1 MEHAMF
7 EEYVAEGATRTR
19 LASRLMGGLL
29 VLGCLLAPASA
40 GAQNYPNRA
49 LKLIVTSSPGG
60 PTDVLA
66 RPIAEKVSEILGQQ
80 VVVDNV
86 PGANTMIAAARTAR
100 SDPDGY
106 TLFLVSASTVSLNPA
121 TRKNLSYSMKDF
133 APVVLVASS
142 RYVLAARTSLGVSN
156 VSELKELARK
166 NPGRIKYGM
175 SVGSPSHFAGL
186 MLGSAAGVEF
196 MPIPYKDVA
205 QATKD
210 ILVGEVDFV
219 FTPLSTV
226 EHLIGQK
233 QGVVILGVTDDERIP
248 QLPNIPTLIEQGY
261 KGVWGGSWYGIV
273 LRSGSPAYAVKRLNE
288 AFNQALE
295 DQSVRERL
303 LRAGFKVYGGT
314 PEQLAKHIENEAP
327 VYKKI
332 AQEANIQLD

>member
-1 MEHAMF
+1 MSKSMWRKARCGRVLRGSF
-7 EEYVAEGATRTR
+7 IG
-19 LASRLMGGLL
+19 SLL
-29 VLGCLLAPASA
+29 VLCCALAPTVV
-40 GAQNYPNRA
+40 GAQNYPSRA

-66 RPIAEKVSEILGQQ
+66 RPIAEKVSEILGRQ

-106 TLFLVSASTVSLNPA
+106 TLFLASASTVSLNPA
-121 TRKNLSYSMKDF
+121 TRKNLNYDASKDF
-133 APVVLVASS
+133 TPVVLVASS
-142 RYVLAARTSLGVSN
+142 RYVLAARASLGVNN

-166 NPGRIKYGM
+166 SPGKIKYGM

-186 MLGSAAGVEF
+186 MLGRSAGVEF
-196 MPIPYKDVA
+196 MSIPYKDVA
-205 QATKD
+205 QATQD
-210 ILVGEVDFV
+210 MLVGEVDFV
-219 FTPLSTV
+219 FAPLSTV
-226 EHLIGQK
+226 EHLAGQK

-273 LRSGSPAYAVKRLNE
+273 LKSGSPPYAVKRLNE
-288 AFNQALE
+288 AFNQALK
-295 DQSVRERL
+295 DPAVRDRL
-303 LRAGFKVYGGT
+303 LRAGFKIYGGT